1 MSFVQK
7 AIEKLH
13 ASGVTPS
20 PRVVEASPSEVPPAS
35 SATRARVERVRSR
48 TVAIDS
54 PAVRAA
60 GMIPP
65 EHQARQIAYQ
75 YRQIKRPLIANFQ
88 KETSPSP
95 LSARVIMVTS
105 AVPGEGKTFTTI
117 NLALSLAKERDYN
130 VLLVD
135 ADVAKP
141 HISGLLDLEE
151 EPGLLEALKDESLD
165 MESLIVGTET
175 PGLTVLPSGRPTE
188 AAVELLGSQRMREV
202 IRKLHTA
209 DRTRVIVIDS
219 PPLLLTNEARALAAC
234 VGQVVVV
241 ARAGKTSHS
250 DLREALTHLD
260 ASSQSIGLVLNQS
273 LRDATADYY
282 GYGERNA

>member
-13 ASGVTPS
+13 ASGA
-20 PRVVEASPSEVPPAS
+20 ASAQLSAETSAPEHS
-35 SATRARVERVRSR
+35 SAQIAKVPVERVRSR
-48 TVAIDS
+48 TVTVDS
-54 PAVRAA
+54 STVRAE
-60 GMIPP
+60 GMLPP
-65 EHQARQIAYQ
+65 EHQQRQIAYQ

-88 KETSPSP
+88 KEASPGA

-117 NLALSLAKERDYN
+117 NLAMSLAKERDYN

-141 HISGLLDLEE
+141 HISRLLDLEDE
-151 EPGLLEALKDESLD
+151 RGLLDGLKDESLD
-165 MESLIVGTET
+165 LETLIVGTEV

-188 AAVELLGSQRMREV
+188 AAVELLGSQRMREM
-202 IRKLHTA
+202 IRTLYTA
-209 DRTRVIVIDS
+209 DRARVIVIDS

-250 DLREALTHLD
+250 DLREALAHLD

-282 GYGERNA
+282 GYGERSA